1 MRAEQQPPHPK
12 SWRFIQSKELYPY
25 NTAISNRH
33 FGSLP
38 NTVRRV
44 VNLWGEIGAS
54 GRIVGKAEVISIGG
68 SLRSSAWVGCNSP
81 RVWSNRIPMQSL
93 AILALRVIPVI
104 PFSWEIQGARETI
117 ETVA

>member
-1 MRAEQQPPHPK
+1 MRSIGRCGRNNNRPK

-54 GRIVGKAEVISIGG
+54 GRIVGDPELGAVSELYAVLNGRR
-68 SLRSSAWVGCNSP
+68 LSALAP
-81 RVWSNRIPMQSL
+81 RLPSELLKFM
-93 AILALRVIPVI
+93 
-104 PFSWEIQGARETI
+104 
-117 ETVA
+117 